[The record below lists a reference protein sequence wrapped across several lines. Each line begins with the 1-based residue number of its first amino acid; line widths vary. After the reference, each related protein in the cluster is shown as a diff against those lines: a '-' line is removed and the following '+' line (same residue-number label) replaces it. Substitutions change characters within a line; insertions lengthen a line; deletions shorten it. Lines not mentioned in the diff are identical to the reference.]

1 MGKAHA
7 AKNAASKSIAR
18 SSKASVDDIVGT
30 IASARAQAPSYR
42 IDSTDL
48 VAFEMAHE
56 ALLQGLKN
64 ASDLNITQYRTLS
77 KLFYSNTAENPLTQG
92 DLADMLGIKPNVITQ
107 ALAVLEAE
115 GLVERIAGD
124 DDARTRYARITKAG
138 IDHMSQVNDSV
149 VERLYALFP
158 TKDTTYRTILESAIF
173 AASKIDPPLSFE
185 NDSRFP
191 ASRALVSVERIRQE
205 TERELKRACTASF
218 SECRIMQRLGE
229 AGTPLRIKTL
239 ASQLDLS
246 AVRVARAVDRLCE
259 RGWAQRMAMP
269 NDKKA
274 VFVAVTEEGA
284 KQQHLIT
291 DAINQTA
298 MIILWSHL
306 SAKHK
311 SDISKVGHIVVA
323 GVRAQKE
330 AEEKAAL
337 DLLQP
342 IE

>member
-1 MGKAHA
+1 MKTPHA
-7 AKNAASKSIAR
+7 AQLAASNSLAN
-18 SSKASVDDIVGT
+18 STKAPIGDIVG
-30 IASARAQAPSYR
+30 SVARARSHAPSYR

-56 ALLQGLKN
+56 ALLQGLQN
-64 ASDLNITQYRTLS
+64 ASHLTITQYRTLS
-77 KLFYSNTAENPLTQG
+77 KLFYSDTASNPITQG
-92 DLADMLGIKPNVITQ
+92 DLAGMLGIKPNVITQ
-107 ALAVLEAE
+107 ALAVLESE
-115 GLVERIAGD
+115 GFVERVAGD
-124 DDARTRYARITKAG
+124 DDARTRFARITEAG
-138 IDHMSQVNDSV
+138 IEHIAHVNDSV

-173 AASKIDPPLSFE
+173 AASKIDPPLSFV
-185 NDSRFP
+185 NDSKFP

-205 TERELKRACTASF
+205 TERELKRACGASF

-239 ASQLDLS
+239 AEQLNLTP
-246 AVRVARAVDRLCE
+246 VRVARAVDRLCE

-269 NDKKA
+269 SDRKA
-274 VFVAVTEEGA
+274 VYVAVTEQGA
-284 KQQHLIT
+284 QEQRVIT

-306 SAKHK
+306 SAQHK
-311 SDISKVGHIVVA
+311 SAISKVGHIVVA

-337 DLLQP
+337 NLLQP